1 MIARFTGAF
10 VRSFLVGLLVVTP
23 ALLLPDVSMD
33 TTQVVIL
40 IALLAS
46 VLTFVEYSS
55 AYPSLLEFRYAPPFN
70 RMRFVF
76 MLMVVFSVTMIARST
91 AAPDTA
97 ARIFLAMGNLAAT
110 GLDFP
115 FSPVRLMT
123 LVLPIDAPMPLVIAL
138 RLSASMAY
146 GLSLVMIAVFL
157 VQVRLRGWPGR
168 TGAFNVWINLPL
180 FDPTGG
186 GDVVVRLRYDA
197 RLNFSLGFLLPFLM
211 PAFAK
216 TATNMMT
223 ISALE
228 NSQTLIW
235 TITIWAMFP
244 AMLITR
250 GLAMVRIADMIET
263 KRRRAYAQAEADG
276 VTVGAAQTV

>member
-1 MIARFTGAF
+1 MIARLTGAF
-10 VRSFLVGLLVVTP
+10 TRSFFVGLLVVTP
-23 ALLLPDVSMD
+23 ALLLPDVAMD

-76 MLMVVFSVTMIARST
+76 TLMVVFSVTMVERST

-97 ARIFLAMGNLAAT
+97 ARVFLAMGSLAAA

-138 RLSASMAY
+138 RLSASLAY

-197 RLNFSLGFLLPFLM
+197 RLNFCLGFLLPFLM

-216 TATNMMT
+216 TATYMMT

-235 TITIWAMFP
+235 TITLWAMFP

>member
-1 MIARFTGAF
+1 MTGAL

-23 ALLLPDVSMD
+23 ALLLPGVATD

-40 IALLAS
+40 VALLAS
-46 VLTFVEYSS
+46 VLILVEYSS

-70 RMRFVF
+70 RVRFAFTLVAV
-76 MLMVVFSVTMIARST
+76 LSVTMIARSVSE
-91 AAPDTA
+91 PDTA
-97 ARIFLAMGNLAAT
+97 ARLFVAIGGLAALA
-110 GLDFP
+110 LDFP

-123 LVLPIDAPMPLVIAL
+123 LVLPVDAPASLVRTL
-138 RLSASMAY
+138 RLSASVAY
-146 GLSLVMIAVFL
+146 GVSLMMILVFL
-157 VQVRLRGWPGR
+157 IQIRLRGWPGR

-197 RLNFSLGFLLPFLM
+197 RLNLSLGFLLPFLI

-216 TATNMMT
+216 TATNLMT

-228 NSQTLIW
+228 NSQTLVW
-235 TITIWAMFP
+235 TITLWAMFP

-263 KRRRAYAQAEADG
+263 KRRRAYAQAEAEG
-276 VTVGAAQTV
+276 VTVGTPQIV